1 MRKVIASSKAPA
13 AVGPYSQG
21 IQVGELLFIS
31 GQLPLDPS
39 SGMMVSDDVAA
50 QTRQVLENIKAIVEE
65 AGSTLADVVKVTI
78 YLIDLEHFGLV
89 NEIYAQ
95 YFTADPPARVC
106 VEVSRLPRDA
116 AVEMDAICI
125 VKA

>member
-1 MRKVIASSKAPA
+1 MRRVIASSKAPA

-21 IQVGELLFIS
+21 IQVGEFLFIS
-31 GQLPLDPS
+31 GQLPLDPAT
-39 SGMMVSDDVAA
+39 GVMVSDDVAA
-50 QTRQVLENIKAIVEE
+50 QTRQVLENLKAVAEE
-65 AGSTLADVVKVTI
+65 AGCSLADAVKVTI
-78 YLIDLEHFGLV
+78 YLTNLEHFGLV

-106 VEVSRLPRDA
+106 VEVSRLPKDA
-116 AVEMDAICI
+116 AIEMDAICI

>member
-1 MRKVIASSKAPA
+1 MRRVIASSKAPA

-39 SGMMVSDDVAA
+39 TGMMVSDDVAA

-65 AGSTLADVVKVTI
+65 AGSTLADVVKVPI